1 MVTLSPQHPK
11 VFFLGTGA
19 FLHWGNRRGQTAP
32 RHGHV
37 TPSETGTMDKGHT
50 FRDAQQPSARRVG
63 GHSGVGQIGHLEPTV
78 LWSDPAW
85 SSAARTSGFWL
96 TQSSAFL

>member
-11 VFFLGTGA
+11 SSWGLARFCTG
-19 FLHWGNRRGQTAP
+19 GNRRGQTAP

-50 FRDAQQPSARRVG
+50 FRDAQQPSTQAG
-63 GHSGVGQIGHLEPTV
+63 G
-78 LWSDPAW
+78 WSQWDGADGAP
-85 SSAARTSGFWL
+85 
-96 TQSSAFL
+96 Q